1 MLYNCNLINRESI
14 IMTDKKVEL
23 NLNEIS
29 VLRGILFEYYQTL
42 KQDYMCEEERVAH
55 ASLERKLAQAENSFF
70 DTI

>member
-1 MLYNCNLINRESI
+1 
-14 IMTDKKVEL
+14 MTEQKIEM

-42 KQDYMCEEERVAH
+42 RQDYLCEEERVAH
-55 ASLERKLAQAENSFF
+55 ASLERKLAIAENAIF

>member
-1 MLYNCNLINRESI
+1 
-14 IMTDKKVEL
+14 MTDKKVEL

-55 ASLERKLAQAENSFF
+55 ASLEYKLAQAENSFF

>member
-1 MLYNCNLINRESI
+1 MKEQKIE
-14 IMTDKKVEL
+14 M

-42 KQDYMCEEERVAH
+42 RQDYLCEEERVAH
-55 ASLERKLAQAENSFF
+55 ESLERKLAIAENAVF

>member
-1 MLYNCNLINRESI
+1 
-14 IMTDKKVEL
+14 MTDKKVEL

-42 KQDYMCEEERVAH
+42 KQDYMCEEERIAH
-55 ASLERKLAQAENSFF
+55 ESLERKLAQAENSFF